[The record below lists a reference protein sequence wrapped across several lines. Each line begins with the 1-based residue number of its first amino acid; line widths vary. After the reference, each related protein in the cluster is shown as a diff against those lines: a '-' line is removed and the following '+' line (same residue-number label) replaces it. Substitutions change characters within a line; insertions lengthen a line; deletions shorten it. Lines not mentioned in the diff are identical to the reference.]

1 MRLAAKT
8 ALALATAAG
17 LGGCS
22 SIPGLGSSPVAYP
35 VFFTPFSANL
45 DDSANGVIAQAAQQ
59 AKANPDAPVV
69 VAGYAT
75 PKGSSQVN
83 LDLSRTRAQ
92 IVADTLMADGI
103 PKSSITQ
110 HAKGE
115 IDYTLDPVEAR
126 RVDITV
132 GK

>member
-1 MRLAAKT
+1 MRLAATT
-8 ALALATAAG
+8 ALALATVAG

-22 SIPGLGSSPVAYP
+22 SISGLGSSQPAYP
-35 VFFTPFSANL
+35 VFFTPFSARL
-45 DDSANGVIAQAAQQ
+45 EESAKGTITQAAQQ

-69 VAGYAT
+69 VAGYAA
-75 PKGSSQVN
+75 PKGSSQLN

-92 IVADTLMADGI
+92 IVADTLVADGI

-110 HAKGE
+110 RAKGE
-115 IDYTLDPVEAR
+115 IDYTLDPIEAR

>member
-8 ALALATAAG
+8 ALALAVS

-22 SIPGLGSSPVAYP
+22 SLSHLGSSQAGYP
-35 VFFTPFSANL
+35 VFFTPFSARL
-45 DDSANGVIAQAAQQ
+45 EETAKGVIAQAAQQ
-59 AKANPDAPVV
+59 AKANPDAAVV

-75 PKGSSQVN
+75 APGSAKAD

-92 IVADTLMADGI
+92 VVADTLMADGV

-110 HAKGE
+110 RAKGQ
-115 IDYTLDPVEAR
+115 IDFTLDPIEAR

>member
-1 MRLAAKT
+1 MRLAAMT
-8 ALALATAAG
+8 ALAFATAAT

-22 SIPGLGSSPVAYP
+22 STPGLASSQPAYP
-35 VFFTPFSANL
+35 VFFTPFSARL
-45 DDSANGVIAQAAQQ
+45 GESATGVIAKAAQQ

-69 VAGYAT
+69 VAGYAA
-75 PKGSSQVN
+75 PPGSTQVN

-92 IVADTLMADGI
+92 MVADALMADGVA
-103 PKSSITQ
+103 KGRITK